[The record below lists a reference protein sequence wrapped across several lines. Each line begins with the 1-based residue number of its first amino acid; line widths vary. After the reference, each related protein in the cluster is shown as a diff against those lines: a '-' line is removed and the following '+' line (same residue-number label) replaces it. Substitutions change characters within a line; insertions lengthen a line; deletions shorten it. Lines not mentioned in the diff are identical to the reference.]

1 MRGLKKKLTEL
12 IAIQR
17 NFFENAPDEAIKD
30 SQLIELLQSHISE
43 LNQCI
48 DELVILCKPEKQKPK
63 LTRTKFY
70 K

>member
-17 NFFENAPDEAIKD
+17 NFYENSPDKAIKD
-30 SQLIELLQSHISE
+30 SELILLLQQHIIE

-48 DELVILCKPEKQKPK
+48 DELIILCKPEKQKRK
-63 LTRTKFY
+63 MIRTKFY